1 MSALSQEQHVPA
13 THSALMCWEVLN
25 VHVLKVTSSPLV
37 SDHVKVPY
45 VLYTVIDSLIAICK
59 AHYVDNVELESKL
72 SCLCLSV
79 CLCLSLCVCLY
90 VCLSVRVCVTSAT
103 LSRR

>member
-79 CLCLSLCVCLY
+79 CLSVSVSLCVSVCMS
-90 VCLSVRVCVTSAT
+90 VCLSVSV
-103 LSRR
+103 